1 MEIHMKKFAIV
12 ALVMLAGSVMAQG
25 FGLPIVQT
33 AEPVDPMAGVLV
45 SGGISTGGGSM
56 MDLTVY
62 GVRASVGVIENLS
75 VAVDAGMMSLDVDAA
90 GVDSDASLG
99 FAVGVQYALTMLDLP
114 VDVAVRGTYSYAKP
128 EASMGGFTAEMD
140 MSAFTVLGVASA
152 PVDAVPGLDAYGVV
166 GFMSGIGDAAG
177 SELVL
182 GGGANYALPVEGL
195 ALYGEL
201 AFIDGLLFG
210 GGVRFRAAL

>member
-1 MEIHMKKFAIV
+1 MEMHMKKFAIV

-33 AEPVDPMAGVLV
+33 AEPVDPMADVLV
-45 SGGISTGGGSM
+45 SGGVALGS
-56 MDLTVY
+56 DFSVY

-75 VAVDAGMMSLDVDAA
+75 VAVGAGMMGIDVP
-90 GVDSDASLG
+90 GVDSAIA
-99 FAVGVQYALTMLDLP
+99 FTIGVQYALTMLQLP
-114 VDVAVRGTYSYAKP
+114 VDVAVSGTYSHSKP
-128 EASMGGFTAEMD
+128 EFSMGGFTAEMD
-140 MSAFTVLGVASA
+140 MSALTVLAVASA
-152 PVDAVPGLDAYGVV
+152 PVDAVPGLNAYGVV

-195 ALYGEL
+195 ELYGEL
-201 AFIDGLLFG
+201 VSIDGLLFG
-210 GGVRFRAAL
+210 GGVRYKALL

>member
-1 MEIHMKKFAIV
+1 MKKFAIV

-45 SGGISTGGGSM
+45 SGGIATSGDFS
-56 MDLTVY
+56 VY
-62 GVRASVGVIENLS
+62 GARASVGVIENLS
-75 VAVDAGMMSLDVDAA
+75 VAVDAGMLGVDLP
-90 GVDSDASLG
+90 GVDSVIA

-128 EASMGGFTAEMD
+128 EFSMAGFGTLEMD
-140 MSAFTVLGVASA
+140 LSAVTVLGVASA
-152 PVDAVPGLDAYGVV
+152 PLDAVPGLNVYGVAGV
-166 GFMSGIGDAAG
+166 MAGLGDGTG

-201 AFIDGLLFG
+201 ALIDELFFG
-210 GGVRFRAAL
+210 GGVSFTIAL